1 MFPTNFDYT
10 RAGSVREAVAL
21 LAKNPEAKLIAGGH
35 SLLPAMKLRLAQPA
49 LLVDISRIAELKG
62 VSKGA
67 NGWTIGALTTHA
79 EVSRADVPNALK
91 TAAGLI
97 GDVQVRNRG
106 TIGGS
111 ISHADPAADYPA
123 VLIALGASIKVAGP
137 RGERT
142 ISANDLFTDLFT
154 TAIEAGEVL
163 TAVTIPARAANSAS
177 AYIKH
182 PHPASGYAVAGV
194 AAAIQTDGKGACA
207 KASIAV
213 TGACVTAR
221 RLPAAEAALT
231 GKALNA
237 ASIKAAAGADKGLE
251 CLSDN
256 YASAAYRA
264 NLVSVLT
271 RRALEACASDRKA

>member
-10 RAGSVREAVAL
+10 RAGSVQEAVAL

-49 LLVDISRIAELKG
+49 LLVDIAGIASLKG
-62 VSKGA
+62 ISQGA
-67 NGWTIGALTTHA
+67 AGWTIGALTTHA
-79 EVSRADVPNALK
+79 EIARSGAPAALK

-97 GDVQVRNRG
+97 GDTQVRNRG

-123 VLIALGASIKVAGP
+123 VLIALGASIKVTGP
-137 RGERT
+137 KGERT

-154 TAIEAGEVL
+154 TSIESGEIVTAIVVPAGASR
-163 TAVTIPARAANSAS
+163 TAYV
-177 AYIKH
+177 KH

-194 AAAIQTDGKGACA
+194 AAAIDADGKGVCT

-221 RLPAAEAALT
+221 RLPASEVALA
-231 GKALNA
+231 GKALGGDA
-237 ASIKAAAGADKGLE
+237 FKAAAAADNSLI
-251 CLSDN
+251 CLGDA
-256 YASAAYRA
+256 YASPEYRA
-264 NLVSVLT
+264 NLVRVLV
-271 RRALEACASDRKA
+271 RRALEACAG